1 MSTVD
6 VQSEVNLPVEE
17 DSNKMTNKK
26 RKKSRKNSPEKD
38 TTVTVAKGKKQ
49 NEAVTDDKSDKNKA
63 SLSTLLQSYKKPE
76 EKSSLKKIKR
86 K

>member
-1 MSTVD
+1 MRKVTKSVSRKRKSTGKSVGLIDNVSTVD

-17 DSNKMTNKK
+17 DSNKKTNKK
-26 RKKSRKNSPEKD
+26 RKTSRNNSPEKD

-49 NEAVTDDKSDKNKA
+49 NEAV
-63 SLSTLLQSYKKPE
+63 
-76 EKSSLKKIKR
+76 R